1 MLLVSNISKVIR
13 RRVGKQIRVTE
24 NSNNTALPLV
34 AQPGRGLL
42 TVLIIMRRKNKKKAL
57 GGIRTRDLY
66 RWGGNT
72 TRCFNDE
79 RYLTKVTQTKRI

>member
-24 NSNNTALPLV
+24 NSNNKSLPLV

-42 TVLIIMRRKNKKKAL
+42 TVLIIIRRKNKKKAL
-57 GGIRTRDLY
+57 GGIRTCDLLPL
-66 RWGGNT
+66 G
-72 TRCFNDE
+72 
-79 RYLTKVTQTKRI
+79 

>member
-24 NSNNTALPLV
+24 NSNNKSLPLV

-66 RWGGNT
+66 RWGNT

-79 RYLTKVTQTKRI
+79 PYLTKVTQTKRI